1 MKTFPAIDRLVAEI
15 NAERAEECAEWE
27 VSARAES
34 DAIESGRSPDDASVI
49 GMAAVF
55 RYREAKGL
63 DPWPKPRRRFRR
75 DLAQ

>member
-1 MKTFPAIDRLVAEI
+1 MTDITNPHVDRLVAEI

-27 VSARAES
+27 VWERAES
-34 DAIESGRSPDDASVI
+34 DAIESGRSPGDASVI

-63 DPWPKPRRRFRR
+63 DPWPKPRPS
-75 DLAQ
+75 L